1 MGKGENEDFLI
12 SAFFKPLKRFVTR
25 GVFYP
30 TVETMGYGWV
40 LSKGVEFD
48 YAMNWE
54 TKDRSNHLL
63 AN

>member
-1 MGKGENEDFLI
+1 MENYGLEKGENEDFLI

-30 TVETMGYGWV
+30 TVETVGYGWV

-48 YAMNWE
+48 RFKIRVM
-54 TKDRSNHLL
+54 
-63 AN
+63 